1 MVSVSSRAWERMT
14 KNPPYYLDL
23 AAYKKSASGKPME
36 TPYTPAVPLFLA
48 LREACLMIEEEGL
61 PARIAR
67 HQKMSGLS
75 RKQQRRGVSP
85 SSRRSTN
92 SRVLIDRH
100 RGRVSRGRQGRR
112 NAGIIKKMGIV
123 IAGRPGPPEGKIFRI
138 GSMGAVSAPE
148 ILATLAATQHAL
160 KKSGYKTKGRRCR
173 GGLRGAGMRVGVADT
188 TFSRVNMG
196 AIAVDELKKHASVAI
211 ERVTVPGIKDLPV
224 ACKKL
229 IEERR
234 CDIVMALGMPGGKD
248 KDRMCAHEASQGLIM
263 CQLMTNTHIIEV
275 FVHEDE
281 AKDDREL
288 AWLMEQRT
296 REHAVNAVKLVLH
309 PKDLE
314 REAGTGQRQ
323 GFADAGPARR

>member
-1 MVSVSSRAWERMT
+1 
-14 KNPPYYLDL
+14 
-23 AAYKKSASGKPME
+23 
-36 TPYTPAVPLFLA
+36 
-48 LREACLMIEEEGL
+48 
-61 PARIAR
+61 
-67 HQKMSGLS
+67 
-75 RKQQRRGVSP
+75 
-85 SSRRSTN
+85 
-92 SRVLIDRH
+92 
-100 RGRVSRGRQGRR
+100 
-112 NAGIIKKMGIV
+112 
-123 IAGRPGPPEGKIFRI
+123 
-138 GSMGAVSAPE
+138 
-148 ILATLAATQHAL
+148 
-160 KKSGYKTKGRRCR
+160 
-173 GGLRGAGMRVGVADT
+173 MRVGVADT

-248 KDRMCAHEASQGLIM
+248 KDKMCAHEASTGLIQ

-309 PKDLE
+309 PKELE
-314 REAGTGQRQ
+314 RLAGTGQRQ
-323 GFADAGPARR
+323 GFEDAGPARR